1 MVSVDR
7 LCGGTVVCRAGI
19 VLEAREERSMLQY
32 LYTPNAKFLT
42 THNKANYHDRHELEL
57 ELELCRE

>member
-1 MVSVDR
+1 
-7 LCGGTVVCRAGI
+7 VVCRAGI